1 MTIEL
6 NGLVRDAVQSGSN
19 NFSAGVQG
27 FSVKTIFDLDPAVGE
42 ISLVETDFGEA
53 MLNLVRNACYAMQL
67 KQESSEEVY
76 EPVLAVS
83 TRLVDDGVEIRVRDN
98 GTGIKDDVLSQI
110 FNPFFSTREGVAG
123 AGLGLPIA
131 GDVARRLG
139 GDLSVDSVY
148 GEYAEFVMNL
158 PVSSATPAES
168 GTLV

>member
-1 MTIEL
+1 
-6 NGLVRDAVQSGSN
+6 
-19 NFSAGVQG
+19 
-27 FSVKTIFDLDPAVGE
+27 
-42 ISLVETDFGEA
+42 

-83 TRLVDDGVEIRVRDN
+83 TRLVDDGVELRVRDN

-131 GDVARRLG
+131 ADVARRFG
-139 GDLSVDSVY
+139 GDLSVDTVY
-148 GEYAEFVMNL
+148 GEYTEFAMLL
-158 PVSSATPAES
+158 PTTTTAPTETGS
-168 GTLV
+168 LV